1 MAAAADRN
9 ITMRRNA
16 VIRRHRR
23 LLDDFFKVYELVVS
37 HEQRDGTMSADERR
51 LVLERGD
58 AVAVLLLERDSRS
71 VILVEQFKAPV
82 LIGRRREDRS
92 TTDRWILET
101 VAGMIDPGETAEAAV
116 IRETQEETGYQ
127 IHEPQ
132 LIARFFSS
140 PGGTSER
147 VFLYFAEVSAVDRKD
162 GGGGISDEDIAVVYM
177 PLDQLFDRL
186 ASGAIEDPKLLISAR
201 WLRDRIQGQQ

>member
-1 MAAAADRN
+1 
-9 ITMRRNA
+9 MRRNA
-16 VIRRHRR
+16 VVYRHRR
-23 LLDDFFKVYELVVS
+23 LLDDFFKVDELAVA
-37 HEQRDGTMSADERR
+37 HEQRDGSMSAQQRR

-58 AVAVLLLERDSRS
+58 AVAVLLLDGDSRC
-71 VILVEQFKAPV
+71 VVLVEQFKAPV

-92 TTDRWILET
+92 TTDGWILET

-147 VFLYFAEVSAVDRKD
+147 VFLYFAQVRSADHRE
-162 GGGGISDEDIAVVYM
+162 GGGGISDEDIEIVHM
-177 PLDQLFDRL
+177 PLDELFDRI
-186 ASGAIEDPKLLISAR
+186 ASGAIEDPKLLISAC
-201 WLRDRIQGQQ
+201 WLRDRIKGQQ